1 MDKRDL
7 AANADEGLTQPY
19 PTPSADNHGDGATSF
34 YHTTEAGDV
43 SLDQIDPQLAGAG
56 VDDMQTDEPRG
67 GQLDHS
73 VATTEAEANVQ
84 ALVAAVGGSA
94 GGNGGGDD
102 DDAANMAHLAV
113 ASQDDSYPESHLR
126 ALKTEDDGQHNDSN
140 GGVDVFDVSAP
151 GNHHTN
157 DENNLYAA
165 AALEHVQQAAA
176 AQAEGQDVQHQ
187 QQQQQQTQQ
196 QQTQQQHQHQQD
208 GQSHDQHQPGGRAP
222 VSVEELQLAAQLSQ
236 GLAPMMREANARREG
251 EYHDVNSGV
260 GGGADGNPALH
271 ATEDEAEAFSVAA
284 AAAAAAAADGAYGS
298 PDVTAAYHHGLQHTD
313 VQGHAG
319 YADASQAVG
328 HLPPSLQMAQMAQ
341 QAYTNVDHIPP
352 RKRSKVSRA
361 CDACR
366 RKKIKCDS
374 VSETEQCTNCRRART
389 ECLFSRVPQKRGPSK
404 GYIKELADRIN
415 SIEGKL
421 GNQSPSS
428 AADAL
433 ELLGRAGIDRRD
445 SGEPGAAYARYSLNE
460 NAKRPYA
467 SMTADTPDGSPAPN
481 NRLSW
486 ATTTPRAAIP
496 FQVPGSATSAT
507 PYSAVSLAPQPQL
520 DAETPNTQSRA
531 MSEMERM
538 LPLADHESQ
547 ELDDVVFGSYLTAV
561 HPCLPFLPSDRSRL
575 LDNLTQCPQFLQDAF
590 VVALRAVADTLS
602 SVAPTGLARVA
613 NALLAQW
620 ETEGGPRTSLHD
632 LVHLQTL
639 LLLAIE
645 ADTHGPA
652 ALKGHHGGL
661 SKTALL
667 SRAVAVAYEMDLPK
681 EQLGTTVAAIST
693 AAADPSQPDATGAD
707 ADTESRLAL
716 RAWWSLVV
724 LDRWNAVALGKS
736 LLIPV
741 RTVVLSPGL
750 RSLLGET
757 AFQFT
762 KLSYLLGSS
771 IAPALVSSDPL
782 RQLQLS
788 SSFTS
793 FLVPLSQQLDLGLEM
808 WRADLPDSVTES
820 AAPLVHLGYWQY
832 RLLAYLLQ
840 PSALA
845 SDVAWA
851 TKKVVELIVV
861 VTGAKTERRGTTPP
875 PPITP
880 FHHYFICL
888 SGLILAELSKV
899 ANERQAALRVF
910 NELLE
915 VVAPQPVPVE
925 GGAEGATETVNN
937 SVWNYPLRETLAR
950 RLQSS
955 PANNTNSAAASNA
968 AAVAAAAVA
977 AAAAAAAAA
986 EAASAESNAADATT
1000 TTATTEPAKTATP
1013 AAPTTSTSAEDALL
1027 RGSSSYENLGFN
1039 PLTLLSGGF
1048 LNTVQKSPAA
1058 APAAA
1063 PATTAAPEP
1072 TAEAVSTTQ
1081 EGV

>member
-7 AANADEGLTQPY
+7 AATADEALAQPY
-19 PTPSADNHGDGATSF
+19 PTPNADGQAGASSF
-34 YHTTEAGDV
+34 YHNTGGGDV
-43 SLDQIDPQLAGAG
+43 SLDHIDPQLADAG
-56 VDDMQTDEPRG
+56 VEDMQADEARA
-67 GQLDHS
+67 GQLDDS
-73 VATTEAEANVQ
+73 VATTDAEANVQ
-84 ALVAAVGGSA
+84 ALVAAVG
-94 GGNGGGDD
+94 NDD
-102 DDAANMAHLAV
+102 DDAANIAQLA
-113 ASQDDSYPESHLR
+113 AAGHDDAYPESHLR

-140 GGVDVFDVSAP
+140 GGVDVFDVSAQ
-151 GNHHTN
+151 GNHTG
-157 DENNLYAA
+157 DDSNLYAA

-176 AQAEGQDVQHQ
+176 QQAEGQEAAQQHQ
-187 QQQQQQTQQ
+187 QQ
-196 QQTQQQHQHQQD
+196 HQQD
-208 GQSHDQHQPGGRAP
+208 SVDQQQGGRGQ

-251 EYHDVNSGV
+251 EFHDVSSGV
-260 GGGADGNPALH
+260 GAGTEGDAGLH
-271 ATEDEAEAFSVAA
+271 TVQDEAEALRVA

-298 PDVTAAYHHGLQHTD
+298 PDVAAYHHGLQHTD
-313 VQGHAG
+313 VQGHSG
-319 YADASQAVG
+319 YTDATQAVG
-328 HLPPSLQMAQMAQ
+328 HLSASLQMPQMAQ

-421 GNQSPSS
+421 GNQSPAS

-433 ELLGRAGIDRRD
+433 ELLGRSGIDRRD
-445 SGEPGAAYARYSLNE
+445 SAEAGANYARYSLNE

-467 SMTADTPDGSPAPN
+467 NMSGDTPDGSPAPN
-481 NRLSW
+481 SRLAGW
-486 ATTTPRAAIP
+486 ATNTPRPANL
-496 FQVPGSATSAT
+496 FQTPGSAASAT
-507 PYSAVSLAPQPQL
+507 PYSAVSLAPQPQI
-520 DAETPNTQSRA
+520 DAEAANALPRTLN
-531 MSEMERM
+531 EMERF
-538 LPLADHESQ
+538 LPVADHESQ
-547 ELDDVVFGSYLTAV
+547 ELDDAVFG
-561 HPCLPFLPSDRSRL
+561 SDRSRL
-575 LDNLTQCPQFLQDAF
+575 LDNLAQCPQSLQDAF
-590 VVALRAVADTLS
+590 VVALRAVTDSLS
-602 SVAPTGLARVA
+602 SINPTGLARIA
-613 NALLAQW
+613 NALISQW

-639 LLLAIE
+639 LLLSIE

-681 EQLGTTVAAIST
+681 EQLGATVTAIST
-693 AAADPSQPDATGAD
+693 ASADDATAD
-707 ADTESRLAL
+707 ADSEARLAL

-724 LDRWNAVALGKS
+724 LDRWNAVALGKP
-736 LLIPV
+736 LLIP
-741 RTVVLSPGL
+741 RATVVLSPGM
-750 RSLLGET
+750 RVLLGET

-771 IAPALVSSDPL
+771 IAPALVSPDPL
-782 RQLQLS
+782 RQLQLNA
-788 SSFTS
+788 SFTS
-793 FLVPLSQQLDLGLEM
+793 FLTPLSEQLDLGLEM
-808 WRADLPDSVTES
+808 WRADLPDTVTEAQS
-820 AAPLVHLGYWQY
+820 PLVHLGYWQY

-845 SDVAWA
+845 SDVSWA

-861 VTGAKTERRGTTPP
+861 ATGAKTERRGPY

-899 ANERQAALRVF
+899 ANERQAALRAF

-925 GGAEGATETVNN
+925 GGAEGATETPNN
-937 SVWNYPLRETLAR
+937 SVWNSPLRETLAR
-950 RLQSS
+950 RLKSS
-955 PANNTNSAAASNA
+955 PTNANTATASNT

-977 AAAAAAAAA
+977 AAAAAAAAVEAAVSAPDA
-986 EAASAESNAADATT
+986 EAANGADATAADA
-1000 TTATTEPAKTATP
+1000 AKTATT
-1013 AAPTTSTSAEDALL
+1013 APTATATLEDALS
-1027 RGSSSYENLGFN
+1027 RGANNYENLGFN
-1039 PLTLLSGGF
+1039 PLPLLSGGF
-1048 LNTVQKSPAA
+1048 LNTVQKSPPA
-1058 APAAA
+1058 APAANTA
-1063 PATTAAPEP
+1063 AAPESASDAVP
-1072 TAEAVSTTQ
+1072 AAPEAVQ
-1081 EGV
+1081 A

>member
-7 AANADEGLTQPY
+7 AAHADEGLAQTY

-34 YHTTEAGDV
+34 YHATGAGDV
-43 SLDQIDPQLAGAG
+43 SLDQIDPQLSGAG
-56 VDDMQTDEPRG
+56 VDGMQTDDARSR
-67 GQLDHS
+67 QLDS
-73 VATTEAEANVQ
+73 SIATTDAEANVQ
-84 ALVAAVGGSA
+84 ALVAAVGGA
-94 GGNGGGDD
+94 D

-113 ASQDDSYPESHLR
+113 ASQDDAYPESHLR
-126 ALKTEDDGQHNDSN
+126 ALKTEDDGPQHNDN
-140 GGVDVFDVSAP
+140 NGGGVDAFDVSAP
-151 GNHHTN
+151 GNHHN
-157 DENNLYAA
+157 NNENNLYAA

-187 QQQQQQTQQ
+187 QYQQTQQ
-196 QQTQQQHQHQQD
+196 PQQD
-208 GQSHDQHQPGGRAP
+208 GQGHDQHQQGGRAP

-251 EYHDVNSGV
+251 EYHDVSSGV
-260 GGGADGNPALH
+260 GGGADGDAGLH
-271 ATEDEAEAFSVAA
+271 ATDEEAEAFSVAA
-284 AAAAAAAADGAYGS
+284 AAAAAAADGTYGS
-298 PDVTAAYHHGLQHTD
+298 PDVAAAAAYHHGLQHTD

-319 YADASQAVG
+319 YAHSSQAVG

-374 VSETEQCTNCRRART
+374 VTEAEQCTNCRRART

-433 ELLGRAGIDRRD
+433 ELLGRAGVDRRD
-445 SGEPGAAYARYSLNE
+445 SGEVGAAYARYSLNE

-467 SMTADTPDGSPAPN
+467 SMAADTPDGSPVPN
-481 NRLSW
+481 SRLSAW

-496 FQVPGSATSAT
+496 FQTPGGAATATS
-507 PYSAVSLAPQPQL
+507 YSAVSLAPQPQL
-520 DAETPNTQSRA
+520 DAETPNAQSRA
-531 MSEMERM
+531 LSDMERM

-547 ELDDVVFGSYLTAV
+547 ELDDVVFGSD
-561 HPCLPFLPSDRSRL
+561 HSRL
-575 LDNLTQCPQFLQDAF
+575 LDNLAQCPQFLQDAF
-590 VVALRAVADTLS
+590 VVALRSVADALS
-602 SVAPTGLARVA
+602 SIAPTGLARVA

-620 ETEGGPRTSLHD
+620 ETEDGPRTSLHE

-681 EQLGTTVAAIST
+681 EQLGATVAAISST
-693 AAADPSQPDATGAD
+693 AADPSLPEATGAD

-724 LDRWNAVALGKS
+724 LDRWNAMALGKS

-793 FLVPLSQQLDLGLEM
+793 YLVPLSQQLDLGLEM
-808 WRADLPDSVTES
+808 WRADLPDTVTES
-820 AAPLVHLGYWQY
+820 SAPLVHLGYWQY

-861 VTGAKTERRGTTPP
+861 VTGAKTERHGTTPP

-955 PANNTNSAAASNA
+955 PANNSSSTAASNA

-977 AAAAAAAAA
+977 AVAAAAAAA
-986 EAASAESNAADATT
+986 S
-1000 TTATTEPAKTATP
+1000 
-1013 AAPTTSTSAEDALL
+1013 AAPNAEGVSTAITAKTSAEDALL
-1027 RGSSSYENLGFN
+1027 RGASNYENLGFN
-1039 PLTLLSGGF
+1039 PLTLLSSGF

-1058 APAAA
+1058 VPAAA
-1063 PATTAAPEP
+1063 PASTAVAGP
-1072 TAEAVSTTQ
+1072 AVEAVETVEPGAAVPAAQ
-1081 EGV
+1081 EAV